1 MDHSPLKRL
10 LRQSIGL
17 SLVAILVLSFSSIQT
32 FSPRILAVEAAPLYQ
47 TTPTIS
53 FSSLT
58 YSVLES
64 AATANIT
71 VQISAAPAT
80 TATVEY
86 LTLSGTA
93 TPGSDYVET
102 SGTLTFNSSGTQSFS
117 VSVIDDSVDEP
128 DETVRLILRNPVNA
142 TLGTP
147 NTATLTILDND
158 VAPTNTPTA
167 TTGAPPVYVDDYEPN
182 NTFQEAYS
190 TASDANPLCSITL
203 WPSGDIDFFRFTG
216 KSGSAYE
223 VLTTSVS
230 PGLDT
235 QLTVYNP
242 QLEEIG
248 SNDDAEPVTRAS
260 RVTITADSNGFYYA
274 RIINKDPSDPA
285 TKTYCFEVNELQPP
299 TPPPPFPTGTDQCEF
314 NSLFEFACEIG
325 EGETKSLNFVPSL
338 GSDQDTD
345 IFRLWV
351 KPGIQY
357 TCETHDLAPVTDTN
371 IILFDLNT
379 NPFNPA
385 IGNDDK
391 APGDYGSRVTYLSS
405 YTGWLY
411 IMVGPANP
419 PALEEAPA
427 HTYQLTCTATAATAT
442 PTASPTFTPRPPG
455 SGGFPATATS
465 AAPLPTPLPTITPID
480 FSFLTVTPIPPP
492 VIQFQPL
499 PTSTPFAGSQQ
510 SATID
515 ITLYY
520 DSNFNFMP
528 ELTEGIVDVA
538 VALYDNATGQL
549 IAFGYTNE
557 AGMIR
562 FDTTTASGALRIAV
576 PFLNYSQ
583 VVVGGSSTVLLRVAP
598 QPLPIGIP

>member
-1 MDHSPLKRL
+1 
-10 LRQSIGL
+10 
-17 SLVAILVLSFSSIQT
+17 
-32 FSPRILAVEAAPLYQ
+32 
-47 TTPTIS
+47 
-53 FSSLT
+53 
-58 YSVLES
+58 
-64 AATANIT
+64 
-71 VQISAAPAT
+71 
-80 TATVEY
+80 
-86 LTLSGTA
+86 
-93 TPGSDYVET
+93 
-102 SGTLTFNSSGTQSFS
+102 
-117 VSVIDDSVDEP
+117 
-128 DETVRLILRNPVNA
+128 
-142 TLGTP
+142 
-147 NTATLTILDND
+147 
-158 VAPTNTPTA
+158 
-167 TTGAPPVYVDDYEPN
+167 
-182 NTFQEAYS
+182 
-190 TASDANPLCSITL
+190 
-203 WPSGDIDFFRFTG
+203 
-216 KSGSAYE
+216 
-223 VLTTSVS
+223 
-230 PGLDT
+230 
-235 QLTVYNP
+235 
-242 QLEEIG
+242 
-248 SNDDAEPVTRAS
+248 
-260 RVTITADSNGFYYA
+260 
-274 RIINKDPSDPA
+274 
-285 TKTYCFEVNELQPP
+285 
-299 TPPPPFPTGTDQCEF
+299 
-314 NSLFEFACEIG
+314 
-325 EGETKSLNFVPSL
+325 
-338 GSDQDTD
+338 
-345 IFRLWV
+345 V
-351 KPGIQY
+351 KPAIQY

-379 NPFNPA
+379 NPFSPP

-419 PALEEAPA
+419 PALEEAAA
-427 HTYQLTCTATAATAT
+427 HTYQLTCTAITATAT